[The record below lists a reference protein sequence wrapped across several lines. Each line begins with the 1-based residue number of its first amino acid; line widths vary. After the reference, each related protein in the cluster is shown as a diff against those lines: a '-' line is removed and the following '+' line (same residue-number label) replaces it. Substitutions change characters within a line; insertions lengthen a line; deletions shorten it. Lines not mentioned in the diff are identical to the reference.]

1 MKRTWKTFTTPV
13 KRKAVKDVASL
24 VAKGK
29 SLSAARK
36 LVSRQTHLQVT
47 PNTLY
52 NWERQLIP
60 TREVKLTTTHLPL
73 GGGDKTRIT
82 GMNFFIPGIGNI
94 TLDHSTLQ
102 HIAQLT
108 KYTS

>member
-29 SLSAARK
+29 SLSAA
-36 LVSRQTHLQVT
+36 
-47 PNTLY
+47 
-52 NWERQLIP
+52 
-60 TREVKLTTTHLPL
+60 
-73 GGGDKTRIT
+73 IT